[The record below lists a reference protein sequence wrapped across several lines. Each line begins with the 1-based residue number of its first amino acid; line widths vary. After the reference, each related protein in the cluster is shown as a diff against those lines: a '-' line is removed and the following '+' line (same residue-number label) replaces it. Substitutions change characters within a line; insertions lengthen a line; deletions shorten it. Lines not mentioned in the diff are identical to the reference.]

1 MKLQEAKNRFGN
13 RFAPRKKEILFLAIL
28 FLVAS
33 LSFGLGYLANRE
45 LSKPPIIIEK
55 CSE

>member
-13 RFAPRKKEILFLAIL
+13 RFAPRKKEMLFLAIL
-28 FLVAS
+28 FLTAS

-55 CSE
+55 

>member
-1 MKLQEAKNRFGN
+1 MRDWGTRYKR
-13 RFAPRKKEILFLAIL
+13 EIIFVLII

-45 LSKPPIIIEK
+45 LTHAPIIIEK
-55 CSE
+55 ASPE